1 MSEMI
6 VYSIVNGHRARG
18 LTDDEIVARTGYPR
32 LVVRSVQL
40 PAPAPSRQRSVQH
53 MQLTKATE
61 QLMPKVEAGDQD
73 AIALLLKVHKREA
86 DLLGLDAP
94 KEVISHNFEG
104 PARDLS
110 GMTVDELKRL
120 AMEHIEATTIDV
132 TPTRADEPAE
142 PDPALARFRSA
153 RGSD

>member
-1 MSEMI
+1 MTYVNQRRMI
-6 VYSIVNGHRARG
+6 GSPDDVIAFDLRVPLRTIEAIPYPKPNVPRSRA
-18 LTDDEIVARTGYPR
+18 
-32 LVVRSVQL
+32 
-40 PAPAPSRQRSVQH
+40 VQH
-53 MQLTKATE
+53 MQLSRAMASI
-61 QLMPKVEAGDQD
+61 MPKVETGDAE
-73 AIALLLKVHKREA
+73 AIALMLKVHKREA

-110 GMTVDELKRL
+110 GMTVDELKRM